1 MADEKAPE
9 KALYEVPH
17 RNSTMTVKLTAEE
30 AEQLY
35 GDAAKRVGDAKTA
48 EPQPVGTPPYAE
60 PVPAPG
66 ESSVSSEDGGDAA
79 AARETAPKRRTAANK
94 SRTATSDK

>member
-1 MADEKAPE
+1 MAE

-17 RNSTMTVKLTAEE
+17 RNSTMVVKLTAEE
-30 AEQLY
+30 AQALY
-35 GDAAKRVGDAKTA
+35 GDDAKRVGDVKKA

-66 ESSVSSEDGGDAA
+66 ESAVADE
-79 AARETAPKRRTAANK
+79 EPEAPKPKARTAANK
-94 SRTATSDK
+94 ARAVAGDK